1 MHLLVA
7 NFECADPKLVKTSL
21 NASQKKRFATIHHE
35 ARALQYFWSRVLYNG
50 LIKRLTNKVVTWDLP
65 RDQIHPAIATGDHN
79 IYTSLSH
86 TKNWVCLGY
95 DFDYPLGVDIEHVQ
109 PRNWD
114 GLSQICF
121 NDDVRQ
127 CIFSSDDP
135 LLTFYSYWGLTE
147 CRIKL
152 GHHASDD
159 YKATIKLVNNQNQRT
174 VISALSHPKTETK
187 LTLLTETL
195 LENW

>member
-7 NFECADPKLVKTSL
+7 NFEFANPKFVRTSL
-21 NASQKKRFATIHHE
+21 NATQKKRLATIHHK

-50 LIKRLTNKVVTWDLP
+50 LMQRLTGQPVTWDLP
-65 RDQIHPAIATGDHN
+65 RNQIHPEIHTAKRSIF
-79 IYTSLSH
+79 TSLSH

-95 DFDYPLGVDIEHVQ
+95 DFDYPLGVDIEHIR

-114 GLSQICF
+114 ELSQICF
-121 NDDVRQ
+121 NDETRH
-127 CIFSSDDP
+127 CISSSADP
-135 LLTFYSYWGLTE
+135 LLTFYGYWGLTE

-152 GHHASDD
+152 GPHASDD
-159 YKATIKLVNNQNQRT
+159 YKASIKLVNNKEQRT
-174 VISALSHPKTETK
+174 LISALRHPKTPTK